1 MSSFERSPRESTAKG
16 FARGE
21 RVQVRCEESGI
32 VRDGYV
38 HRAFSSGNYTVI
50 LDKPL
55 SGGRRIHCQP
65 GEVFPPAQDELFGAH
80 TRASGLSTGAKRQP

>member
-1 MSSFERSPRESTAKG
+1 MSSPERLRRR

-21 RVQVRCEESGI
+21 RVQVRCEQSGI
-32 VRDGYV
+32 VRDGEVDYV
-38 HRAFSSGNYTVI
+38 HRAFSSGNHTVI

-65 GEVFPPAQDELFGAH
+65 GEVFPPAQDELFGTHA
-80 TRASGLSTGAKRQP
+80 RASGPSTGAKRQP

>member
-1 MSSFERSPRESTAKG
+1 MSSSESPQSARRR

-21 RVQVRCEESGI
+21 RVQVRCEQSGI

-38 HRAFSSGNYTVI
+38 HRAFSSGNHTVI
-50 LDKPL
+50 LDRPL

-65 GEVFPPAQDELFGAH
+65 GEVFPPAQDELFGTH
-80 TRASGLSTGAKRQP
+80 MRASATSTGAKRQP